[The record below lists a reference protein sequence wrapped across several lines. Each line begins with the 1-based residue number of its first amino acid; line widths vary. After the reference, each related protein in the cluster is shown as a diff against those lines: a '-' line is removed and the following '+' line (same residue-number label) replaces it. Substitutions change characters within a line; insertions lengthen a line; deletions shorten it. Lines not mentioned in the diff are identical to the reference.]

1 MSDEAGYSHERLND
15 KVGQVMQALMEPDG
29 NRVDA
34 ELCLDALAFV
44 ASVILDMDPHASAR
58 SHLRRAAE
66 QHGTVVLRYLH
77 FLRAH
82 FERTGIHF
90 GDQIGGAAHESADLP
105 RGHKLH

>member
-1 MSDEAGYSHERLND
+1 MTEEASYSHAQLNA
-15 KVGQVMQALMEPDG
+15 KVGQVMQALMEHGD

-44 ASVILDMDPHASAR
+44 ASVILDMDPNVSAR

-66 QHGTVVLRYLH
+66 QHGSVVLRYLT

-90 GDQIGGAAHESADLP
+90 GDQIGGAPHDSGDLP
-105 RGHKLH
+105 PGHRLH